1 MGLLSVLPTLFNSSI
16 NLVVSDN
23 ASAQFIAALDVCVMF
38 VQKSSDHRHV
48 GSSRHILTISRHKL
62 FERVKYI

>member
-38 VQKSSDHRHV
+38 QKSSDHRHV